1 MPLPTNVTIFS
12 FVGARPS
19 SERTTHVVPGFD
31 TRAHAMSR
39 AGEHAAAGGDVA
51 VIQEV
56 RGLAEEL
63 TNLRQENS
71 ILQGNFDEVRFR
83 AAFRASP
90 PGPTFDRPG
99 LTSVCFAISSRSSR
113 RSTRKSR
120 PRTTASRPSTTT

>member
-1 MPLPTNVTIFS
+1 MPLPTNVTFS

-83 AAFRASP
+83 AAFAHL
-90 PGPTFDRPG
+90 RP
-99 LTSVCFAISSRSSR
+99 A
-113 RSTRKSR
+113 
-120 PRTTASRPSTTT
+120 RPSTRRD